1 VSEKVRAAVALQK
14 IRSAQTVYF
23 DDQTRSGT
31 KTGNQA
37 LAELKKWGRYKIVE
51 DRTQADLILLFS
63 LGKYEGGYEVYP
75 GGQTDATNVHGQK
88 TRPRRLPHS
97 Y

>member
-1 VSEKVRAAVALQK
+1 MCTALQSFLAATALSALLSQSPVSEKGRAAVALQK

-31 KTGNQA
+31 KTGDQA

-63 LGKYEGGYEVYP
+63 LEQV
-75 GGQTDATNVHGQK
+75 
-88 TRPRRLPHS
+88 
-97 Y
+97 